1 MNGNWRLTYQT
12 LSYAD
17 LAPGRETSRDF
28 GRYHTKA
35 RMTGRVTAVQRDN
48 SHVVSKCRAERF
60 RADVRLERLS
70 NSTPTTSLA
79 SL

>member
-12 LSYAD
+12 PTYAD
-17 LAPGRETSRDF
+17 LAPGRKTRRDC
-28 GRYHTKA
+28 GKVSPKA
-35 RMTGRVTAVQRDN
+35 RTTGRVTAVQRDN
-48 SHVVSKCRAERF
+48 NHVVSKCRAERF